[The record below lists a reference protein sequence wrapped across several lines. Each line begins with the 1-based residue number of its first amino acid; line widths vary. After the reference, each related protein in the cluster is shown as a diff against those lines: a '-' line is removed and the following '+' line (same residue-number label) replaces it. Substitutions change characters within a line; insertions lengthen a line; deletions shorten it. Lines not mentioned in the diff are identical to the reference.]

1 MSTEP
6 VKQHNRSSM
15 GRILLEFLGSMNLA
29 ITLLVA
35 IIVAAIIGT
44 VLQQNQAYTG
54 YLAKFGPFWFEFFET
69 LGLYDIYGTSWFWG
83 ILAFLLI
90 STSVCIYRNAP
101 SMLRDMRQFRLNV
114 QEKSLRS
121 FHNVREWRFD
131 GDGEKQLQAV
141 LGYLR
146 HQGYAHRLKDHGDH
160 RVVAARSGTYNRLGY
175 LLTHLAIIVT
185 CIGAVIDANLPL
197 KLQLLS
203 GSKQV
208 ETRDIVAS
216 DVPQKSVL
224 QADENDAYRGNVY
237 ISEGG
242 KASIAFLGIK
252 EGYLVQHLPF
262 TIELKDF
269 RIEHYLTGQP
279 KSFESDLIIHD
290 PDLPE
295 PLEKTISVNYP
306 LVYKGHSIYQADFR
320 DGGSKLKLRSWG
332 VYDGTISELKAEV
345 NQSYDLTTPSGKY
358 ILELND
364 FRKFN
369 IDAAPEGHPSGKEK
383 INYGPTITF
392 KLRDAAG
399 QAAEYT
405 NYMLPVLFDGRSF
418 FLSGVRKDVGDPMQ
432 YMHFPADEN
441 NSMQRFMQFRAAL
454 ADKARVRRIV
464 EAQMRV
470 MSAQVQLDDAT
481 RIKATS
487 SILTGVERFVAGGY
501 DGILAGLNRQDPDQQ
516 KQAEALLNVMVQVF
530 KSVYLDVM
538 KETGRDTEAKL
549 TEKDI
554 MFFDDALNVM
564 SSIHLYGSPVYM
576 QLTDFEHIQ
585 ASGLQIAKAPGTGV
599 FYLGCLMLIMG
610 VFFMFYIHHRRL
622 WVWIK
627 QENGQTIIL
636 FAGSGD
642 RDQRG
647 FAAHFNQLADTL
659 EQSLQPMKA

>member
-1 MSTEP
+1 MSVEQT
-6 VKQHNRSSM
+6 KQHNRNST

-101 SMLRDMRQFRLNV
+101 SMLRDMRRYRLNV
-114 QEKSLRS
+114 QEKSLRG

-131 GDGEKQLQAV
+131 GDGERQLQAV
-141 LGYLR
+141 QGYLG
-146 HQGYAHRLKDHGDH
+146 HEGYAHRLKEHADH
-160 RVVAARSGTYNRLGY
+160 RLLAARKGTYNRLGY

-203 GSKQV
+203 GAKQV
-208 ETRDIVAS
+208 ETRDIIAS
-216 DVPQKSVL
+216 DVPQQSVL
-224 QADENDAYRGNVY
+224 QADENNAFRGNVY

-269 RIEHYLTGQP
+269 RVEHYLTGQP
-279 KSFESDLIIHD
+279 KSFESDLVIHD
-290 PDLPE
+290 PELSE
-295 PLEKTISVNYP
+295 PLQTTIAVNHP
-306 LVYKGHSIYQADFR
+306 LVYKGHAIYQADFR
-320 DGGSKLKLRSWG
+320 DGGSKLNLRSWD
-332 VYDGTISELKAEV
+332 VYDGTANELKAEV
-345 NQSYDLTTPSGKY
+345 NQGYDLITPSGKY
-358 ILELND
+358 ILELDD

-369 IDAAPEGHPSGKEK
+369 IDTAPEGHPSGKEK
-383 INYGPTITF
+383 INYGPSIIF

-399 QAAEYT
+399 QATEYT
-405 NYMLPVLFDGRSF
+405 NYMLPVMFDGRNF
-418 FLSGVRKDVGDPMQ
+418 FLSGVRKDVGAPMQ
-432 YMHFPADEN
+432 YMHFPADEK

-454 ADKARVRRIV
+454 ADKARVARLV
-464 EAQMRV
+464 NAQMRV
-470 MSAQVQLDDAT
+470 MSARVNLDEPT
-481 RIKATS
+481 RIKATD
-487 SILTGVERFVAGGY
+487 SILVGIERFVQGGY
-501 DGILAGLNRQDPDQQ
+501 DGILAGLDRQDPNQQ
-516 KQAEALLNVMVQVF
+516 KQAEALLNVMIQVF

-549 TEKDI
+549 NEKDI
-554 MFFDDALNVM
+554 LFFDDALNVM
-564 SSIHLYGSPVYM
+564 SSIHLYGAPVYM

-585 ASGLQIAKAPGTGV
+585 ASGLQIARAPGTWV
-599 FYLGCLMLIMG
+599 FYLGCLMLIVG
-610 VFFMFYIHHRRL
+610 IFFMFYIHHRRL
-622 WVWIK
+622 WVWVK
-627 QENGQTIIL
+627 QENGQTIML

-659 EQSLQPMKA
+659 EQSLQPHKA